1 MPADKRE
8 TLLILGTGFA
18 AFSAVRGVDIDRYQ
32 IVVVAPRNHFL
43 FTPLLPSTTVGTIE
57 FRSIIEPIRTARKGL
72 RFHQAYC
79 TRLDTENRIAYCE
92 GKFKSTPFEVK
103 YDRAIVAVGAVSNT
117 FGIPGVAEHC
127 HFLKEIQDARNIR
140 HEVIQCFER
149 ASKPNRPVED
159 FDWLLRF
166 VIVGGGPT
174 GVEFAAELHD
184 FVEQDLAKWFPD
196 LIPYVRITLL
206 EAQDNIL
213 TMFDASLSDYTRNH
227 FARNKI
233 QVRTNSMVKEVRS
246 GVVVLQGGEEIGYG
260 LAVWST
266 GNGPTPLVAGL
277 DVPKDRA
284 QRLLTDACFR
294 VAGRDDLF
302 AVGDCA
308 VIDGNPLPPTA
319 QAAQQA
325 GTHLARVLN
334 SMAKGAE
341 PAPFEYKHQGML
353 AYIGGKKALADLGS
367 VQGKGFS
374 AWLFW
379 RSAYLT
385 KLVSLQNK
393 FLVASDWA
401 RSFLFGRD
409 ISQY

>member
-1 MPADKRE
+1 ME
-8 TLLILGTGFA
+8 
-18 AFSAVRGVDIDRYQ
+18 
-32 IVVVAPRNHFL
+32 
-43 FTPLLPSTTVGTIE
+43 
-57 FRSIIEPIRTARKGL
+57 
-72 RFHQAYC
+72 
-79 TRLDTENRIAYCE
+79 
-92 GKFKSTPFEVK
+92 
-103 YDRAIVAVGAVSNT
+103 
-117 FGIPGVAEHC
+117 
-127 HFLKEIQDARNIR
+127 
-140 HEVIQCFER
+140 
-149 ASKPNRPVED
+149 
-159 FDWLLRF
+159 
-166 VIVGGGPT
+166 
-174 GVEFAAELHD
+174 
-184 FVEQDLAKWFPD
+184 
-196 LIPYVRITLL
+196 
-206 EAQDNIL
+206 
-213 TMFDASLSDYTRNH
+213 
-227 FARNKI
+227 
-233 QVRTNSMVKEVRS
+233 
-246 GVVVLQGGEEIGYG
+246 GGEEIGYG

-308 VIDGNPLPPTA
+308 VIDGNSLPPTA

-341 PAPFEYKHQGML
+341 PAPFKYKHQGML

>member
-1 MPADKRE
+1 MSDQRE
-8 TLLILGTGFA
+8 TLLVLGTGFA
-18 AFSAVRGVDIDRYQ
+18 AFSLVKAVDIERYQ

-72 RFHQAYC
+72 RYHQAYC
-79 TRLDTENRIAYCE
+79 VSIDFEKRVAYCE
-92 GKFKSTPFEVK
+92 GKFKQTPFEVSFDK
-103 YDRAIVAVGAVSNT
+103 VVIGVGAISNT

-127 HFLKEIQDARNIR
+127 HFLKEIQDARDIR
-140 HEVIQCFER
+140 HTVIQCFER
-149 ASKPNRPVED
+149 ASKPNRPIED

-184 FVEQDLAKWFPD
+184 FIEHDLSKWFPD

-206 EAQDNIL
+206 EAQANIL
-213 TMFDASLSDYTRNH
+213 TMFDANLGDYTRRH

-233 QVRTNSMVKEVRS
+233 QVRTGSLVREVRS
-246 GVVVLQGGEEIGYG
+246 DAVVLDGGKEIGYG
-260 LAVWST
+260 LVVWST
-266 GNGPTPLVAGL
+266 GNGPADLVAKL
-277 DVPKDRA
+277 DVPKDRTH
-284 QRLLTDACFR
+284 RIITDPFFR
-294 VAGRDDLF
+294 FGGYEHAF

-308 VIDGNPLPPTA
+308 AVEGAATPPTA
-319 QAAQQA
+319 QAAQQEGA
-325 GTHLARVLN
+325 HLAKVLN
-334 SMAKGAE
+334 AMAQGKE
-341 PAPFEYKHQGML
+341 PAPFKYKHKGMM
-353 AYIGGKKALADLGS
+353 AYIGDQKALADLGNI
-367 VQGKGFS
+367 QGKGFT

-385 KLVSLQNK
+385 KLVSMQNK
-393 FLVASDWA
+393 FLVASDWL
-401 RSFLFGRD
+401 RSFIFGRD